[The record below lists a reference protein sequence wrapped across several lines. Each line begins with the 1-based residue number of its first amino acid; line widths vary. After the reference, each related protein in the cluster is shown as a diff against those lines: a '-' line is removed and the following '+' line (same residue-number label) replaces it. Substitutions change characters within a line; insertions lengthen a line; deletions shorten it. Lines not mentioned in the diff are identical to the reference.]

1 MELVV
6 ICQPLYSCNLL
17 ENFAEW
23 MDLHHLTPVWPLPKS
38 SQKCVWHLAWI
49 RISELKLRI
58 CQNLDFLPD
67 SRSHGWFS
75 MTNCTE
81 TFLLKKKSMKK
92 WQVQVN
98 INASNFKSILHNL
111 WRLRSSF
118 SWIFL
123 IFVRKLNFRKNNN

>member
-75 MTNCTE
+75 MTNCTK
-81 TFLLKKKSMKK
+81 TFLLKKSMKK

-98 INASNFKSILHNL
+98 INASDFKSIQYNL
-111 WRLRSSF
+111 CRLGF
-118 SWIFL
+118 NYHWFITFCGK
-123 IFVRKLNFRKNNN
+123 IQF